1 MKVWCSLLKIH
12 VAIGALSL
20 RITEKTG
27 LRAQTQNEPQT
38 IYGET
43 LFFKLVMNSCFAFR
57 FLKAEVGCAL

>member
-1 MKVWCSLLKIH
+1 MKVWDSLVKIH

-27 LRAQTQNEPQT
+27 LKAQNEPQT

-43 LFFKLVMNSCFAFR
+43 LFFKLVMNSYFAFR